1 MSYELE
7 KHESGDKIKWI
18 LTLIAFI
25 LVGVMLTGVICGW
38 FEKKEPEKE
47 QEDVVPYSYVITAAV
62 DACDCSYELVADV
75 AVL

>member
-25 LVGVMLTGVICGW
+25 LVGVMFAGIVIYKNYIFSHKFFTHCLISLNQL
-38 FEKKEPEKE
+38 EPDEVGNTDFTSFKA
-47 QEDVVPYSYVITAAV
+47 Y
-62 DACDCSYELVADV
+62 
-75 AVL
+75 